1 MKKLPISVIFI
12 TKNEADRIEKA
23 IDSVADW
30 VDEIIVV
37 DSGSNDDTVQKA
49 ERLEAKTFFNEW
61 PGYGQQKR
69 FAEEKTSH
77 DWILN
82 LDADERVTVELK
94 DEILALFKKPEQL
107 ADGYRI
113 AIHDIIYLSNKL
125 NPKTPYKPIRLYK
138 KSKGRYSES
147 PVHDRVIMQDDAITD
162 KLNGKIAHASIRDF
176 SHRVEKMNA
185 YSSAQV
191 EDMINKGRKPSK
203 VRIVLEFWLSFLKRY
218 FLKGYWRQ
226 GLIGYIYAMN
236 YAYSRFLRQ
245 IKLYE
250 HYKKNS

>member
-82 LDADERVTVELK
+82 LE
-94 DEILALFKKPEQL
+94 
-107 ADGYRI
+107 
-113 AIHDIIYLSNKL
+113 
-125 NPKTPYKPIRLYK
+125 
-138 KSKGRYSES
+138 
-147 PVHDRVIMQDDAITD
+147 
-162 KLNGKIAHASIRDF
+162 
-176 SHRVEKMNA
+176 
-185 YSSAQV
+185 
-191 EDMINKGRKPSK
+191 
-203 VRIVLEFWLSFLKRY
+203 
-218 FLKGYWRQ
+218 
-226 GLIGYIYAMN
+226 
-236 YAYSRFLRQ
+236 
-245 IKLYE
+245 
-250 HYKKNS
+250 